1 MRNLIEVAV
10 RHKPDLIA
18 VAEEVVET
26 TLDALPPQVASELG
40 QVSVFVEDMPNE
52 DDLTH
57 GVGADWLGIFE
68 GASHSHA
75 DLPDPPRIRIWVENL
90 WTFCGGR
97 EPSFRE
103 EVRITLLHEIGHY
116 LGLDEEA
123 VAERGLE

>member
-1 MRNLIEVAV
+1 M

-18 VAEEVVET
+18 LAEEVVET
-26 TLDALPPQVASELG
+26 TLDALPPEVASELG
-40 QVSVFVEDMPNE
+40 QVSVFVEDAPNA
-52 DDLTH
+52 DDLSH
-57 GVGADWLGIFE
+57 GVGVDWLGIFE

-90 WTFCGGR
+90 WIYCGAR
-97 EPSFRE
+97 ERSFRD

-116 LGLDEEA
+116 LGLDEDA

>member
-1 MRNLIEVAV
+1 M

-26 TLDALPPQVASELG
+26 TLDSLPPEIASELG
-40 QVSVFVEDMPNE
+40 HVSVFIEDAPNA
-52 DDLTH
+52 DDVAH
-57 GVGADWLGIFE
+57 GVGGDWLGIFE
-68 GASHSHA
+68 GASHSHS

-90 WTFCGGR
+90 WTFAGGR
-97 EPSFRE
+97 ERCFRE

-116 LGLDEEA
+116 LGLDEED